1 MNKDALDIIGDT
13 VRDTLGPDRVAEIR
27 ATLPGPYEDVPD
39 EIVRIRVVFNGERL
53 DPAKTTTLTRLA
65 RGRLETIGSDI
76 FPLFNFVSRTED
88 EERRAASA

>member
-1 MNKDALDIIGDT
+1 MDRHALDIIGET
-13 VRDTLGPDRVAEIR
+13 VRDTLGADRVADVR

-53 DPAKTTTLTRLA
+53 DPAKTMTLTRLA
-65 RGRLETIGSDI
+65 RGRLEKIGSDA
-76 FPLFNFVSRTED
+76 FPLFNFVSRIED